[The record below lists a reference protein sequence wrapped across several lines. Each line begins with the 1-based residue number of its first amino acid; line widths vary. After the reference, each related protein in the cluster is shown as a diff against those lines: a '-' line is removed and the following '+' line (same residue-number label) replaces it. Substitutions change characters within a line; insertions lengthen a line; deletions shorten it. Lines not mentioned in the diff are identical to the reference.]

1 MPNLIKYSTTGDT
14 LSLKKGDYY
23 IGVGDVGK
31 GPTEVTGYWN
41 GVDVPSGGYII
52 HKNKS
57 VNGPAMWLCKD
68 DAEFVY
74 ITNNIEGTTFTGA
87 TQSLVY
93 YSPMNDAMVFN
104 RNYNTITTSL
114 LSIVLDPSF
123 TVSYPKS
130 GTTFYNIGNNNNSLT
145 FSLLNGVSY
154 SSESGGSLVFD
165 GVDDEVSSDAVYTM
179 TSGTTFDIWVKRT
192 SNGNEFNMMMS
203 HFIPYMAF
211 RGTGSGSDINRYQ
224 VAWYGVSGG
233 TQTQRNLYSTGA
245 TFSNNIWYNFTYTLL
260 YDLQTQLATG
270 RIYINGVF
278 NGTDSI
284 YSDSIYQ
291 PSSIRRLLLGN
302 YINNQYPFTGN
313 IGRFLLYERVLSD
326 SEIRTNYQSNLP
338 IILNENIVTNG
349 LVNYLDAGFRTSY
362 PTTGTTWY
370 DVSGYGLNGT
380 LTNGPTYSSLNGGSI
395 VFDGANDYVNN
406 VGSTTSFSFIQNTG
420 IFTISAWVKLDNLST
435 PRYFMGNNDSDTIAR
450 GFFLGYSGTTGAV
463 YLAITRA
470 LANQPTL
477 DLRKPNFFTD
487 NNWVLVTCVGN
498 RTNCQ
503 LYKNGIPFDTPVNFS
518 TFATGNSTRTLS
530 IGRINN
536 LNGGYWLGNVALTQI
551 YNRALSSTEVLQN
564 FNAQKSR
571 FGL

>member
-31 GPTEVTGYWN
+31 GPTEVTEYWN

-87 TQSLVY
+87 TESLVY

-165 GVDDEVSSDAVYTM
+165 GVDDEVSSNAVYTM
-179 TSGTTFDIWVKRT
+179 TSGSTFDIWVKRT

-203 HFIPYMAF
+203 NFLPYMAF
-211 RGTGSGSDINRYQ
+211 RGTGSGSDINKYQ

-291 PSSIRRLLLGN
+291 SSSIRRLLLGN

-349 LVNYLDAGFRTSY
+349 LVSYLDAGFRTSY

-370 DVSGYGLNGT
+370 DVSGFGLNGT
-380 LTNGPTYSSLNGGSI
+380 LTNGPTYSSLDGGSI
-395 VFDGANDYVNN
+395 VFDGTNDYVNN
-406 VGSTTSFSFIQNTG
+406 VGATTSFSFIQNTG
-420 IFTISAWVKLDNLST
+420 IFTISAWVKLNDLST
-435 PRYFMGNNDSDTIAR
+435 ARYFMGNNDGNTTSR
-450 GFFLGYSGTTGAV
+450 GFFLGYSGTSGTCF
-463 YLAITRA
+463 LAITRA
-470 LANQPTL
+470 VSNQFTL
-477 DLRKPNFFTD
+477 DLKKPNFFTD

-518 TFATGNSTRTLS
+518 TFATGNSTRALN
-530 IGRINN
+530 IGRINS
-536 LNGGYWLGNVALTQI
+536 LNGSYWSGNVALTQI
-551 YNRALSSTEVLQN
+551 YNLALSSTEVLQN

>member
-1 MPNLIKYSTTGDT
+1 MAGRITYYGGVVKDGLVVDLDAAKRDSYPGNGTVWTDVSGFLNIGT
-14 LSLKKGDYY
+14 LTN
-23 IGVGDVGK
+23 
-31 GPTEVTGYWN
+31 GPTF
-41 GVDVPSGGYII
+41 DS
-52 HKNKS
+52 
-57 VNGPAMWLCKD
+57 
-68 DAEFVY
+68 
-74 ITNNIEGTTFTGA
+74 NN
-87 TQSLVY
+87 
-93 YSPMNDAMVFN
+93 
-104 RNYNTITTSL
+104 
-114 LSIVLDPSF
+114 
-123 TVSYPKS
+123 
-130 GTTFYNIGNNNNSLT
+130 
-145 FSLLNGVSY
+145 
-154 SSESGGSLVFD
+154 GGSILFD
-165 GVDDEVSSDAVYTM
+165 GVDDEVLVGDDRYTM
-179 TSGTTFDIWVKRT
+179 VSAMTWDIWVKRI
-192 SNGNEFNMMMS
+192 SDGNVFNMMMS
-203 HFIPYMAF
+203 NFLPYMAF
-211 RGTGSGSDINRYQ
+211 RGTGSGSDINKCHVTYRT
-224 VAWYGVSGG
+224 VTGV
-233 TQTQRNLYSTGA
+233 TTTQRNLYTTGA

-260 YDLQTQLATG
+260 YDLENQLATG

-326 SEIRTNYQSNLP
+326 SEIINNYQSNLP

-349 LVNYLDAGFRTSY
+349 LVSYLDAGFRTSY

-380 LTNGPTYSSLNGGSI
+380 LTNGPTYSSLDGGSI
-395 VFDGANDYVNN
+395 VFDGTNDYVTN
-406 VGSTTSFSFIQNTG
+406 VGATTSFSFIQNTG
-420 IFTISAWVKLDNLST
+420 IFTISAWVKLNDLST
-435 PRYFMGNNDSDTIAR
+435 ARYFMGNNDGNTTSR
-450 GFFLGYSGTTGAV
+450 GFFLGYSGTSGTCF
-463 YLAITRA
+463 LAITRA
-470 LANQPTL
+470 LSNQFTL
-477 DLRKPNFFTD
+477 DLKKPNFFTD

-518 TFATGNSTRTLS
+518 TFATTNSTRTLS

-536 LNGGYWLGNVALTQI
+536 LNGGYWSGNVALTQI